1 MQDKKD
7 RFQKSFDHLKSKGLV
22 HTQKELAE
30 KLNSSPPNISR
41 ALKGD
46 EEYLTDNLM
55 IRLNES
61 FNNIFNL
68 DWLLT
73 GEGEMLANNTKEIFN
88 HSDTCN
94 SHIVPLLPL
103 SAIGGSLNDFTMSV
117 RKFECEQIVSPIE
130 GVDFGITVSGESM
143 SPEYPSGS
151 KVLIQKINE
160 KAFIDWGRAYV
171 LDTCNG
177 VVIKKLF
184 PTDDKDPSKVKCV
197 SVNPAYPPFEVS
209 LKDVYGVY
217 RVLMSLAL
225 K

>member
-1 MQDKKD
+1 MQTLKERLDTFLRNKNLSQAK
-7 RFQKSFDHLKSKGLV
+7 FAEIVGLSVGFANNVKNSISTKSLTKIKMAFPD
-22 HTQKELAE
+22 
-30 KLNSSPPNISR
+30 LN
-41 ALKGD
+41 
-46 EEYLTDNLM
+46 TT
-55 IRLNES
+55 
-61 FNNIFNL
+61 
-68 DWLLT
+68 WLLT

-94 SHIVPLLPL
+94 THIVPLLPL

-117 RKFECEQIVSPIE
+117 RKFECEQLTSPIQ

-143 SPEYPSGS
+143 TPEYPSGS
-151 KVLIQKINE
+151 QVLIKKINE
-160 KAFIDWGRAYV
+160 RAFIDWGRTYV

-184 PTDDKDPSKVKCV
+184 PSEDNDPSKVKCV
-197 SVNPAYPPFEVS
+197 SVNPSFPPFEVS

-217 RVLMSLAL
+217 RVLMALAL

>member
-1 MQDKKD
+1 MQTLKERLDTFLRNKNLSQAK
-7 RFQKSFDHLKSKGLV
+7 FAEIVGLSVGFANNVKNSISTKSLTKIKMAFPD
-22 HTQKELAE
+22 
-30 KLNSSPPNISR
+30 LN
-41 ALKGD
+41 
-46 EEYLTDNLM
+46 TT
-55 IRLNES
+55 
-61 FNNIFNL
+61 
-68 DWLLT
+68 WLLT

-94 SHIVPLLPL
+94 THIVPLLPL

-160 KAFIDWGRAYV
+160 KAFIDWGRTYV

-177 VVIKKLF
+177 VVIKKLY
-184 PTDDKDPSKVKCV
+184 PADDKDPSKVKCV
-197 SVNPAYPPFEVS
+197 SVNPAYPSFEVL